1 MSTENTPAAANTI
14 TTTTTMPTSNRT
26 TENYNIWRLVLNNH
40 PKFAN
45 VLKETVE
52 KQKRDPIANI
62 VEENK
67 RNIWLPLKKDQNYK
81 SSTVQEFQSLLLK
94 IIYCLIEEN
103 NLNNYGWYKVDREMD
118 SLYKGQSLMDI
129 EEFIDRLLRLGG
141 INKKRLQ
148 ATLNF
153 YTRALNLPAYKIPAN
168 VELPK
173 DRERRNRLMNNKKI
187 DLQDDFIWPVRNY
200 IENEIQHKNYFTNQ
214 SLVRGAIAFNIIQGT
229 GLRITNAYQIK
240 LKDLIE
246 VYNRCEYKVN
256 GLVIKHSKVDFC
268 YVKCVDK
275 RALKLA
281 IEMYQKVPVDTLN
294 KISSKSPTRF
304 QDVKLLFDKVYGSD
318 KRQFTSNMIRNY
330 VADSLLNR
338 GVSFN
343 KTSRLMNHS
352 SLNATR
358 FYVNKFHA
366 GPSMYV
372 NEYDDDDTL
381 ELQNE
386 DNQTIIDRV

>member
-1 MSTENTPAAANTI
+1 MSTDNTPAAPTI
-14 TTTTTMPTSNRT
+14 TTMRT
-26 TENYNIWRLVLNNH
+26 TENYNIWRLVLINH
-40 PKFAN
+40 PKFTS

-52 KQKRDPIANI
+52 RQKRDPVANI
-62 VEENK
+62 VDDKK
-67 RNIWLPLKKDQNYK
+67 RNIWLPLKKDQQYK
-81 SSTVQEFQSLLLK
+81 TSTIQEFQSLLLK
-94 IIYCLIEEN
+94 IIYCLIEEC
-103 NLNNYGWYKVDREMD
+103 NLNNYGWYNVDREMD
-118 SLYKGQSLMDI
+118 SLYKGQQLMDI
-129 EEFIDRLLRLGG
+129 EDFIDRLLKLGG

-153 YTRALNLPAYKIPAN
+153 YTRSLNLPIYKIPSN

-173 DRERRNRLMNNKKI
+173 DRDRRNRLLNNKKI

-200 IENEIQHKNYFTNQ
+200 IENEIQHKNYYSNQ
-214 SLVRGAIAFNIIQGT
+214 SLMRGAIAFNIIQGT
-229 GLRITNAYQIK
+229 GLRITNAYQIS

-246 VYNRCEYKVN
+246 VYNKGEHKVN
-256 GLVIKHSKVDFC
+256 GLIIKHSKVDFC

-304 QDVKLLFDKVYGSD
+304 QDVKLLFEKVYNSD

-352 SLNATR
+352 SLSATR

-366 GPSMYV
+366 GPSLYLEE
-372 NEYDDDDTL
+372 NDDNSTITNQQD
-381 ELQNE
+381 E
-386 DNQTIIDRV
+386 DNQTIIQHV